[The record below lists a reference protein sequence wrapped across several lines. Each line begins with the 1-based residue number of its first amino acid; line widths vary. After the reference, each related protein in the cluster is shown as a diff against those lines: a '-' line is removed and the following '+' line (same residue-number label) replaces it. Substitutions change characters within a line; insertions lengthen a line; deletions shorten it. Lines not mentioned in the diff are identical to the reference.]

1 MLLIIGIV
9 LICVLINN
17 RNLPED
23 YNPLKNTPFDP
34 DKVNSNKENSVDK
47 FDIYLDVIKSLTNNS
62 YENIYSIETDKE
74 EEYFYLRGSID
85 GNKKLFYKEYGS
97 KTEILLQK
105 GSSFY
110 IIGKNVMKKT
120 HNKLNY
126 EGFDVVLFDPNNLY
140 NILLKKEDYSLVK
153 EDGIVKVRVK
163 VDINELIKLYNGEEN
178 SVELL
183 SPKTKY
189 VLIDIYEE
197 EGNLIINTN
206 LNEYYKLVYNKDYKN
221 VIYNLEFYN
230 NMRGI
235 KSFLLIII
243 LAFCGVISNI
253 NGQNKTQM
261 NAQKLGTTLYLI
273 ENFYTDTVN
282 LDKVTEDAIIAALK
296 ELDPHSAY
304 ISKKDVEKAN
314 EQLVGSFEGIGVTF
328 QLVRDT
334 ITVIGPTAGG
344 PSERVG
350 ILAGDKFVKIDGE
363 DAVGKK
369 IDNEWVQ
376 KHLRGK
382 KGTKVTV
389 TVKRGNDPELMDF
402 EIIRDKIPLN
412 SINAFFMMEKN
423 VGYIKL
429 DRFAQ
434 ESTKEFKNALA
445 DLKKRGMKSLILD
458 LRSNTGGY
466 LNTAIEL
473 VDQFLKANQ
482 LIVYTEGLHSPR
494 QEWKS
499 TDAGDYTEGKL
510 VVLID
515 EGSASASEILSGAV
529 QDHDRGVIIGRRSF
543 GKGLVQRPFNLPDGA
558 VIRLTTARY
567 HTPTGRCIQRPYE
580 EGTEEYYKEM
590 TKRLEHG
597 EYFHADSIHF
607 PDSLKYKTDNG
618 RVVYGGGGIMPD
630 IFMPIDTS
638 FNSKLYT
645 NLVRKGVF
653 NKYTVDY
660 AMANRENLKK
670 QYPEFSQFN
679 KDFQITDAMM
689 EEVKAV
695 AEKEKVT
702 WNDEEYQ
709 RSEKYIKL
717 QIKALIARNVWEMQ
731 QYYEVTLT
739 EDPTIKKAME
749 VVGSDRA
756 YKNALR

>member
-1 MLLIIGIV
+1 
-9 LICVLINN
+9 
-17 RNLPED
+17 
-23 YNPLKNTPFDP
+23 
-34 DKVNSNKENSVDK
+34 
-47 FDIYLDVIKSLTNNS
+47 
-62 YENIYSIETDKE
+62 
-74 EEYFYLRGSID
+74 
-85 GNKKLFYKEYGS
+85 
-97 KTEILLQK
+97 
-105 GSSFY
+105 
-110 IIGKNVMKKT
+110 
-120 HNKLNY
+120 
-126 EGFDVVLFDPNNLY
+126 
-140 NILLKKEDYSLVK
+140 
-153 EDGIVKVRVK
+153 
-163 VDINELIKLYNGEEN
+163 
-178 SVELL
+178 
-183 SPKTKY
+183 
-189 VLIDIYEE
+189 
-197 EGNLIINTN
+197 
-206 LNEYYKLVYNKDYKN
+206 
-221 VIYNLEFYN
+221 
-230 NMRGI
+230 
-235 KSFLLIII
+235 
-243 LAFCGVISNI
+243 
-253 NGQNKTQM
+253 M

-334 ITVIGPTAGG
+334 ITVIGPTPGG

-350 ILAGDKFVKIDGE
+350 IMAGDKFIKIDGE
-363 DAVGKK
+363 EAFGKK

-412 SINAFFMMEKN
+412 SINAYFMMKKN

-434 ESTKEFKNALA
+434 ESTKEFKKALA
-445 DLKKRGMKSLILD
+445 ALKQQGLKSLILD
-458 LRSNTGGY
+458 LRSNSGGY
-466 LNTAIEL
+466 LNTSIDL
-473 VDQFLKANQ
+473 VDQFLKADQ

-499 TDAGDYTEGKL
+499 TEAGDYTEGKL

-515 EGSASASEILSGAV
+515 EGSASASEILSGAI

-580 EGTEEYYKEM
+580 KGAEEYYKEM

-638 FNSKLYT
+638 YNSKLYT

-653 NKYTVDY
+653 NKYTVDF
-660 AMANRENLKK
+660 AMENRDQLKQ

-679 KDFQITDAMM
+679 DDFQVTEAMM
-689 EEVKAV
+689 EEVKAM

-702 WNDEEYQ
+702 WNDEEYH

-717 QIKALIARNVWEMQ
+717 QIKALIARNVWDMQ

-739 EDPTIKKAME
+739 EDPVIEKALE
-749 VVGSDRA
+749 VIQNDKVYRSSL
-756 YKNALR
+756 K